1 MEVKGILRRAQSLK
15 TVSTDHSQTWTEA
28 GLRDKSFRKSVSQ
41 LVAQYQN
48 SPGSKTKTVHSGN
61 INHEFSPQITQ
72 ISVSDADGGPE
83 ISVKSSDF
91 SERSR
96 ISPLSR
102 SKSMESLPQRRPAG
116 TTALRA
122 LFESKT
128 QPLFRSKTLANEP
141 VGFEKAHTLPIDNIA
156 SPTEAETNTSHD
168 DKQDDMTEVDQMPL
182 KDAKTYPETSLSER
196 RKTFSGFYTDKRS
209 FPEENKRRTVAD
221 FRDSSEIS
229 SISVKALSALYLS
242 KVAAAESAGNL
253 FKQEQDPNSPIG
265 KRIKPVRMAEQNIS
279 KQTHP
284 ITNKKDDALELNPP
298 KHHLEPSTEECERPF
313 TSPPPTR
320 ETMSNIHQQRKK
332 CELKRLLK
340 HTCPELK
347 NIDSLVDEEMADILN
362 TDPDNDTGYQCE
374 VQSRR
379 WLFENQAINS
389 ADIHQI
395 KGDFQDGDIKRTSWL
410 SEEPNN
416 EENKSQTIFQTQ
428 PNEEEVTSE
437 QSIRVDVKA
446 TRRMFEIQSVDTLKD
461 SQSLC
466 PKRNFVSEEQNRSDQ
481 KPKNDSETSTFN
493 NLNSDANFTDT
504 SEVFVGVSK
513 VKQIF
518 ENRSHDEENIYTS
531 LDSLSKEEEML
542 KANVRNRAQMF
553 ESTPFDK
560 INQQT
565 KEESETML
573 ENIQDT
579 LISLWNFNVLET
591 DGSILES
598 NETGHVKKARYNLIK
613 DSRPEVHDEEIVT
626 GSIKNTM
633 LQMLPGTN
641 LNPIVTYLKEDS
653 LGNVEIQ
660 KVYVPTHQL
669 PFTVLQDKDC
679 RIANVVEV
687 TEELLGQEK
696 SLRKGVLI
704 QGATETREITVYAL
718 FSHSEENIG
727 VFDVRSITSSQTK
740 NLEPDKENLKMWDI
754 SSPIDLE
761 ANKTINMQLVGS
773 CVEEEDLNHLK
784 HLQKTLPDEDISA
797 SSEERE
803 KTVEI
808 IPGNVK
814 NIKALFST
822 NLDRSLS
829 LESAENKVLSVI
841 KNKTNKTEEPMQTK
855 DEQCCETNLN
865 KETILQDIEDDGAV
879 LQAEL
884 VDVVEDDELLNL
896 QTAIMNLQQ
905 ATMEAKALQQ
915 SVEAKLQTSSP
926 TNQTQQISDPGSASH
941 EVTEVKKDSK
951 VIDNE
956 EPSQISKTEQEEENE
971 DVMRGS
977 IQAALES
984 LGKSNVNVTKGD
996 FRAAM
1001 IYRNS
1006 GKAYAGHKKVIDV
1019 DQPSDK
1025 TVLKTTTKL
1034 AASGPQVEQQVL
1046 KGSAEGVDTASC
1058 QRPSKNK
1065 PLTKQMHVS
1074 TDAPQK
1080 TCKTSI
1086 GPKPAIPPKPDHLK
1100 MKPSPNANDTDANR
1114 INNKVIAPCSK
1125 PNEEIKE
1132 ASSGPGPMSYKDVLC
1147 KNLEDSGDACQSEPC
1162 DTTVNIKVNDGQ
1174 TQEKLNPTQVLEESS
1189 KSSEES
1195 ETSVGLHATL
1205 QNFGAKAGGSVAPVK
1220 PKRIKMAK
1228 DHVKDSPENM
1238 NHSEVQHVDIM
1249 TQCNGSSSED
1259 YKCDGQQKSEVIR
1272 REKKPR
1278 GETED
1283 ERRQRLSVHMD
1294 EIIKGNVTAVMEI
1307 FDNLKKQEEL
1317 KNILSKVEEI
1327 EEDTNEVNVSSLKN
1341 IFESVPDW
1349 VVPQEEKTN
1358 PEIVMQEHRRAAL
1371 GTPVEPEM
1379 MSSMQVAFGDLEKA
1393 GAEIINLKEQTL
1405 ARLMDIE
1412 EAIKKALYSV
1422 SSLRSDSD
1430 IVGLS
1435 GLFRESMVE
1444 VQGSPTSGNIRKIS
1458 IGSSKSP
1465 KAQNQN
1471 GQPTRPA
1478 TFNSRPDLFIP
1489 TTKQRSTS
1497 PASPSFISIQSAAR
1511 KPAEV
1516 PLPSTS
1522 QINPQKAETK
1532 VEAKHQ
1538 CCCNASSDRRQCT
1551 VTKEISFSPGNQR
1564 RQVSVLEVKTAPEK
1578 ERVLDTRTISENY
1591 ERTDCFGNKFY
1602 SSKTST
1608 VVTTQPETRRT
1619 SKKFITTSPT
1629 TSEIVTYPTI
1639 NTPLIRDDQPSL

>member
-1 MEVKGILRRAQSLK
+1 
-15 TVSTDHSQTWTEA
+15 
-28 GLRDKSFRKSVSQ
+28 
-41 LVAQYQN
+41 
-48 SPGSKTKTVHSGN
+48 
-61 INHEFSPQITQ
+61 
-72 ISVSDADGGPE
+72 
-83 ISVKSSDF
+83 
-91 SERSR
+91 
-96 ISPLSR
+96 
-102 SKSMESLPQRRPAG
+102 
-116 TTALRA
+116 
-122 LFESKT
+122 
-128 QPLFRSKTLANEP
+128 
-141 VGFEKAHTLPIDNIA
+141 
-156 SPTEAETNTSHD
+156 
-168 DKQDDMTEVDQMPL
+168 
-182 KDAKTYPETSLSER
+182 
-196 RKTFSGFYTDKRS
+196 
-209 FPEENKRRTVAD
+209 
-221 FRDSSEIS
+221 
-229 SISVKALSALYLS
+229 
-242 KVAAAESAGNL
+242 
-253 FKQEQDPNSPIG
+253 
-265 KRIKPVRMAEQNIS
+265 MAEQNIS
-279 KQTHP
+279 KQAHP
-284 ITNKKDDALELNPP
+284 ITTEKDDALELNPP

-347 NIDSLVDEEMADILN
+347 NIDSLVDKEMADILN

-389 ADIHQI
+389 ADTHQI

-466 PKRNFVSEEQNRSDQ
+466 PKRNFVSVEQNRSDQ

-493 NLNSDANFTDT
+493 NLHSDVNFTDT
-504 SEVFVGVSK
+504 SEVFVGVSR

-518 ENRSHDEENIYTS
+518 ENRSHDEENISTS
-531 LDSLSKEEEML
+531 LESLSKEEEML

-579 LISLWNFNVLET
+579 LISLWNFNMLET

-727 VFDVRSITSSQTK
+727 VVEVRSIPSSQTK
-740 NLEPDKENLKMWDI
+740 NLEPEKENLKINFSCPSEAIWDN
-754 SSPIDLE
+754 SLPINLG
-761 ANKTINMQLVGS
+761 ANKTMNVQLVGS
-773 CVEEEDLNHLK
+773 CIEDGDLDHLK
-784 HLQKTLPDEDISA
+784 HLQKTLSDEDISA

-803 KTVEI
+803 KSIEI

-814 NIKALFST
+814 NIKALFNT
-822 NLDRSLS
+822 NSDTSLS
-829 LESAENKVLSVI
+829 LESAEKKGLSVI
-841 KNKTNKTEEPMQTK
+841 KDKTNKKEEPMQTK
-855 DEQCCETNLN
+855 DEQCCKMNLN

-926 TNQTQQISDPGSASH
+926 TNQTQQISAPGSASH
-941 EVTEVKKDSK
+941 EVIEVKKDSK
-951 VIDNE
+951 VNDTE

-1006 GKAYAGHKKVIDV
+1006 GKAYAGQKKGIDV
-1019 DQPSDK
+1019 DQPSDR
-1025 TVLKTTTKL
+1025 TVLETTTKR
-1034 AASGPQVEQQVL
+1034 AASSGPQVEQQVL

-1058 QRPSKNK
+1058 LRPSENK

-1080 TCKTSI
+1080 TRKTPI

-1100 MKPSPNANDTDANR
+1100 IKPIPNANDTDVNR

-1125 PNEEIKE
+1125 SNEEIKE

-1147 KNLEDSGDACQSEPC
+1147 KNLEDSGDARQSESC
-1162 DTTVNIKVNDGQ
+1162 DTSMFKVIDGQ

-1189 KSSEES
+1189 KSIEES

-1205 QNFGAKAGGSVAPVK
+1205 QNFGAKGGVSVAPVK

-1228 DHVKDSPENM
+1228 DHVKDSTENM
-1238 NHSEVQHVDIM
+1238 NHSEVQHVDIT
-1249 TQCNGSSSED
+1249 TQCNSSLSED
-1259 YKCDGQQKSEVIR
+1259 DKCDGQQKSEVIR
-1272 REKKPR
+1272 REKKTR

-1327 EEDTNEVNVSSLKN
+1327 EEETNEVNVSSLKN
-1341 IFESVPDW
+1341 IFESMPDW

-1358 PEIVMQEHRRAAL
+1358 PKIVMQEHRRAAS

-1393 GAEIINLKEQTL
+1393 GAEIIHLKEQTL

-1422 SSLRSDSD
+1422 STLRSDSD

-1471 GQPTRPA
+1471 GQPTRPG

-1516 PLPSTS
+1516 PMPSTS

-1532 VEAKHQ
+1532 EKAKHQ
-1538 CCCNASSDRRQCT
+1538 CCCNVSSDRRQCA
-1551 VTKEISFSPGNQR
+1551 VAKEVSFSPANQR
-1564 RQVSVLEVKTAPEK
+1564 RQVSVLEVQTAPEK
-1578 ERVLDTRTISENY
+1578 ERVFDTRTISENY

-1608 VVTTQPETRRT
+1608 VVTTQPETKRT
-1619 SKKFITTSPT
+1619 SKKFITTSPA

-1639 NTPLIRDDQPSL
+1639 NTPLISDDQPSL